1 MDLYDLLEPIE
12 MLFQWSFGLLEMLG
26 NSFNWI
32 IIVLMSILG
41 VIWIKKMGDY
51 NREAKEKGTLK

>member
-1 MDLYDLLEPIE
+1 

-32 IIVLMSILG
+32 IIVVMSILG